1 MLACETSRVP
11 TQDQPRLIRP
21 ARQRPPWHQVL
32 RRAGVVTVV
41 TGLSLWLLAAAL
53 PGFSIDTFWQA
64 LFAGFVVGVVNA
76 FVWPALA
83 FLVVPLSVLTLGLG
97 AIVLNA
103 IVVGWVLELLPGIEI
118 DGFAPSLFI
127 VIGLVIVT
135 TAISSVLAL
144 DDEAWTDQRASEL
157 ARKRAKQAN
166 VTDVPGVVFV
176 QLDGVSHGVLRRALR
191 SGDVPTLH
199 RWLRE
204 GSHHLVEWETGW
216 SSQTGV
222 SQCGILH
229 GSTADMPAFRWVDK
243 STGTVVV
250 SNHPKCAAA
259 IERAH
264 SDGNGLLADNGSSY
278 GNLFSGDAA
287 RSALTMSG
295 AGRRKEGRTGAGYFG
310 YFVRPGQATRTMVA
324 SFVEIGRE
332 RVAATRQR
340 RRGVEPRVERGWVYA
355 LLRTFTTVITRDVSV
370 QGVMNDMCEGRRTIY
385 VDMLGYDEVAH
396 HSGPERVEALGVLR
410 DLDRQLARIE
420 RVTRW
425 TPRPYK
431 IVVLSDHG
439 QTQGATFEQRTG
451 YTLAELVA
459 ELCGAA
465 ASGDADAEK
474 GRTESTAWL
483 RQARDPDDSQEA
495 VVADVPVVLGSG
507 SLALISIPGEPRRR
521 LTREEI
527 DDRYPRLIDGLTA
540 HPEIGFV
547 LVRQAGGSSVV
558 LGAHGGVDLGT
569 GKVTGDDPLAP
580 FGPRARDQVSEV
592 DGYSTVADL
601 MVNSR
606 YDAELEEVAAFEE
619 QVSSHGGLGGPQTH
633 PFLLYPSEFA
643 APVEPIFTSPAV
655 YRVLKGWLHDLDPG
669 EHEPESLTAAGAARG
684 AAAAQPGGIAA
695 SP

>member
-1 MLACETSRVP
+1 M
-11 TQDQPRLIRP
+11 IRP
-21 ARQRPPWHQVL
+21 ARERPPWRQVV
-32 RRAGVVTVV
+32 RRTVVVTVMTAV
-41 TGLSLWLLAAAL
+41 ALWLLALVL
-53 PGFSIDTFWQA
+53 PGFSIESFWDA
-64 LFAGFVVGVVNA
+64 LLAGFVVGVANSV
-76 FVWPALA
+76 VWPAFA
-83 FLVVPLSVLTLGLG
+83 FLVVPISVVTLGLG

-103 IVVGWVLELLPGIEI
+103 IFVGFVLELLPGIEI
-118 DGFAPSLFI
+118 DGFWPSLGI

-199 RWLRE
+199 RWLRD
-204 GSHHLVEWETGW
+204 GSHRLIEWETGW

-229 GSTADMPAFRWVDK
+229 GSTAEMPAFRWVDK

-264 SDGNGLLADNGSSY
+264 SDGNGLLANNGSSY
-278 GNLFSGDAA
+278 GNLFSGDAE

-310 YFVRPGQATRTMVA
+310 YFVRPGQATRTMIA
-324 SFVEIGRE
+324 SLIEIGRE

-355 LLRTFTTVITRDVSV
+355 LLRTFTTIITRDVSV
-370 QGVMNDMCEGRRTIY
+370 QGVMNDMCEGRTTIY

-451 YTLAELVA
+451 YTLADLVA
-459 ELCGAA
+459 ELCGGLV
-465 ASGDADAEK
+465 ASGDADSEK

-483 RQARDPDDSQEA
+483 RQARNPDDSTEA
-495 VVADVPVVLGSG
+495 KVDDAQVPVVLGSG
-507 SLALISIPGEPRRR
+507 SLGLISIPGEPRCR
-521 LTREEI
+521 LTRDEI
-527 DDRYPRLIDGLTA
+527 DTRYPRLIEGLA
-540 HPEIGFV
+540 SHPEIGFV
-547 LVRQAGGSSVV
+547 LVREASGTSVV
-558 LGAHGGVDLGT
+558 LGANGRLDLAT
-569 GKVTGDDPLAP
+569 GEVTGEDPLAP
-580 FGPRARDQVSEV
+580 FGPRARDQVAEV

-606 YDAELEEVAAFEE
+606 YDPELQEVAAFEE
-619 QVSSHGGLGGPQTH
+619 QVSSHGGLGGPQTR
-633 PFLLYPSEFA
+633 PFLLYPSEFTEPA
-643 APVEPIFTSPAV
+643 EPIFTSPAM
-655 YRVLKGWLHDLDPG
+655 YRVLKGWLRELGHPDRTPDR
-669 EHEPESLTAAGAARG
+669 EPVGGVAAG
-684 AAAAQPGGIAA
+684 QPAGGIAA

>member
-1 MLACETSRVP
+1 MTAV
-11 TQDQPRLIRP
+11 
-21 ARQRPPWHQVL
+21 A
-32 RRAGVVTVV
+32 
-41 TGLSLWLLAAAL
+41 LWLLAAVL
-53 PGFSIDTFWQA
+53 PGFSIASRGDA
-64 LFAGFVVGVVNA
+64 VLAGFVVGVANA
-76 FVWPALA
+76 VVWPALA
-83 FLVVPLSVLTLGLG
+83 FLVVPLSVVTLGLG

-103 IVVGWVLELLPGIEI
+103 VFVGWILDLLPGIQI
-118 DGFAPSLFI
+118 DGFWPSLLI
-127 VIGLVIVT
+127 VVGLVVLT

-199 RWLRE
+199 RWLRD

-229 GSTADMPAFRWVDK
+229 GSTTDMPAFRWVDK

-259 IERAH
+259 IEHAH
-264 SDGNGLLADNGSSY
+264 SDGNGLLANHGSSY
-278 GNLFSGDAA
+278 GNLFSGDAE

-295 AGRRKEGRTGAGYFG
+295 AGRRKEGRTGAGYVG
-310 YFVRPGQATRTMVA
+310 YFIRPGQATRTMVA

-355 LLRTFTTVITRDVSV
+355 LLRTFTTIITRDVSV
-370 QGVMNDMCEGRRTIY
+370 QGVMNDMCEGRATIY

-431 IVVLSDHG
+431 LVVLSDHG

-451 YTLAELVA
+451 QTLADFVA
-459 ELCGAA
+459 ELCGGTV

-483 RQARDPDDSQEA
+483 RQARSPDDSEEK

-507 SLALISIPGEPRRR
+507 SLALISIPGEPFRR
-521 LTREEI
+521 LTRDEI
-527 DDRYPRLIDGLTA
+527 DARYPRLIDGLVT

-547 LVRQAGGSSVV
+547 LVREASGTSSV
-558 LGAHGGVDLGT
+558 LGGGGTLDLAT
-569 GKVTGDDPLAP
+569 GRVTGQDPLAP
-580 FGPRARDQVSEV
+580 FGPRAREQVAEV
-592 DGYSTVADL
+592 DGYGTVADL

-606 YDAELEEVAAFEE
+606 YDPELQEVAAFEE

-633 PFLLYPSEFA
+633 PFLLYPSDLTPPA
-643 APVEPIFTSPAV
+643 EPIFTSPAM
-655 YRVLKGWLHDLDPG
+655 YRVLKGWLRELGHPDRVADSTATDLVG
-669 EHEPESLTAAGAARG
+669 
-684 AAAAQPGGIAA
+684 AQPAGGIAA